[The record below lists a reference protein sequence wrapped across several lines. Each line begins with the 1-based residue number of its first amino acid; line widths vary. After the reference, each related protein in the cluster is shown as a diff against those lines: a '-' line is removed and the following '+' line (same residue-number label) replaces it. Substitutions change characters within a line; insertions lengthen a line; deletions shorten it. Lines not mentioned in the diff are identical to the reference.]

1 MERKGFIFYRTI
13 KTRTTREDIG
23 RVVERSRA
31 FRDIRQTE
39 AIRLAMRACDWRTM
53 VPLSA
58 ASRGLAKSGLMLTRI
73 IDVFDFRRLIEVLQY
88 LTKS

>member
-1 MERKGFIFYRTI
+1 MEQKGFILYRTI

-23 RVVERSRA
+23 RVVERSMA
-31 FRDIRQTE
+31 FRDIWQTE

-58 ASRGLAKSGLMLTRI
+58 ASRGLAKSRLMLTRI
-73 IDVFDFRRLIEVLQY
+73 IDVFDFRPFIEVLQY